1 MSLKVGLQLYSVR
14 DEMEK
19 DMDKTL
25 KAVKEIGYDYVEFA
39 GYFDKT
45 AEEVRAL
52 LDKHELQCISVHQV
66 YDIFL
71 TEPKES
77 AEFLKTIGAS
87 YCAIPWMSPD
97 KHKGSDAFEKT
108 VEEIQKVSALL
119 KEYGIQ
125 MLYHNHD
132 FEFEKVDGKYKL
144 DWLYETVGLS
154 VINPEID
161 TCWVRYAG
169 EDPCAYLKKY
179 GDYIDVVHL
188 KDFTAKNIAAGPVY
202 ELIGDNQAPKKSLE
216 DNDFRFRPL
225 GQGLQDMPAILATSE
240 EVGAQYVIVEQ
251 DKTYETPSLE
261 AARQSREYL
270 KKLEY

>member
-14 DEMEK
+14 DEMQK

-25 KAVKEIGYDYVEFA
+25 AAVKEMGYDYVEFA

-52 LDKHELQCISVHQV
+52 LDKHGLQCVSVHQGYEV
-66 YDIFL
+66 FL
-71 TEPKES
+71 TEPTKS
-77 AEFLKTIGAS
+77 AEYLQRIGAS
-87 YCAIPWMSPD
+87 YCAVPWMSPD
-97 KHKGSDAFEKT
+97 KHKGSAEFDKT
-108 VEEIQKVSALL
+108 VEEMKNVSALL
-119 KEYGIQ
+119 RDYGIR

-132 FEFEKVDGKYKL
+132 FEFVKVDGKYKL
-144 DWLYETVGLS
+144 DWLYEAVGLS
-154 VINPEID
+154 NLQPEID

-179 GDYIDVVHL
+179 GAYIDVVHL

-202 ELIGDNQAPKKSLE
+202 ELIGNADAPKSRE
-216 DNDFRFRPL
+216 DNDFHFMPL
-225 GQGLQDMPAILATSE
+225 GQGVQDMPAILTACE

-251 DKTYETPSLE
+251 DDSYDMPSLE
-261 AARQSREYL
+261 AARQSRSYL
-270 KKLEY
+270 KGLGY